1 MVNTYKLGSQGEQIV
16 LGLLDGAVL
25 ADTEENDY
33 DIFWK
38 ATKIEVKTSGLKR
51 NTAFVFTGLQ
61 EKRNDIIYVFVGIDE
76 EKQYF
81 WVKKSPVKTGFYAS
95 IKTAIPAEQLSKEI
109 LQLK

>member
-76 EKQYF
+76 DIQYF
-81 WVKKSPVKTGFYAS
+81 WVKKSPVKTGFYGS
-95 IKTAIPAEQLSKEI
+95 IKEAIVANL
-109 LQLK
+109 LKGEVLKFK